1 MSNSMV
7 EDKKSDIAEEK
18 VPEDE
23 RTNELLELSRKR
35 KRTTQEQQQ
44 QQPSSSAAASSVS
57 SNYCHEVGKPDSE
70 TVKLQ
75 KMTDEWK
82 TILKCIGEDPTREGL
97 LKTPERWAKA
107 LLFMTSGYSQTANE
121 VLNGAVFAEDSH
133 KEICMMCEHHMVPF
147 VGRIHVGYIPNGRSE
162 QNIDWYIVIVLIMM
176 YDVYLLTT
184 ENHSIDH

>member
-1 MSNSMV
+1 MV
-7 EDKKSDIAEEK
+7 DDKKSDTAEEK
-18 VPEDE
+18 VPEEE

-35 KRTTQEQQQ
+35 KRTTQEQQNQ
-44 QQPSSSAAASSVS
+44 TLSSSSASATAASSVSSKLS

-75 KMTDEWK
+75 KMTDACK

-121 VLNGAVFAEDSH
+121 VLNGAVFTEDSH
-133 KEICMMCEHHMVPF
+133 KEIVVVKDIDIHSMCEHHMVPF
-147 VGRIHVGYIPNGRSE
+147 TGRIHVGYIPNGKSE
-162 QNIDWYIVIVLIMM
+162 
-176 YDVYLLTT
+176 
-184 ENHSIDH
+184 